1 MPGGFSTEIAMTT
14 APAILTAPA
23 ALTAENFHA
32 RRQRLMAQLPQDA
45 AALVLSSGLAQR
57 NRDSEYAFRQNSD
70 FHYLTGWPEPEAALL
85 LLPGRAE
92 GESVLFCQE
101 KDPLAEAWTGI
112 RVGAEGAVAEA
123 GFDQA
128 FTNDARDEVLAGL
141 LDGRQRLYVLFEDE
155 EALVLAQSLRE
166 ELAAGVRRGA
176 RPPSAF
182 EDLAPLLHEQR
193 LIKDEREIALMRHAA
208 EISARAHVRAM
219 QISRAGLHEYHLQAE
234 IEHEFQWQGAPAPAY
249 TSIVGGGGNA
259 CVLHYIEN
267 RAPLVEGELVL
278 IDAGAEFALYAGDI
292 TRTFPVNGRFSEP
305 QRLLYDVVLKAQ
317 ERAIAAVVP
326 GATLV
331 GIHQQVVHDLTTG
344 LVELGLLTGD
354 VDELIG
360 DEAYRRFYL
369 HSTSHWLGLDV
380 HDVGSYREN
389 GEPRPLVPGMVLTVE
404 PGLYIPDEAD
414 IPREYRGI
422 GIRIEDDVVVTGN
435 GHEVLSHGVPK
446 SVAAIEALMREGA

>member
-1 MPGGFSTEIAMTT
+1 MTV
-14 APAILTAPA
+14 PAILPAPA
-23 ALTAENFHA
+23 ALTAEDFRA
-32 RRQRLMAQLPQDA
+32 RRQRLIAQLPQGA
-45 AALVLSSGLAQR
+45 AALVVSSGLAQR
-57 NRDSEYAFRQNSD
+57 NRDSEYSFRQNSD

-112 RVGAEGAVAEA
+112 RIGAEGAVATA

-128 FTNDARDEVLAGL
+128 FTNEARDEVMTGL
-141 LDGRQRLYVLFEDE
+141 LDGRERLYVLFEDD
-155 EALVLAQSLRE
+155 EALALAQSLRD
-166 ELAAGVRRGA
+166 ELAAAVRRGA
-176 RPPSAF
+176 RPPVAF

-193 LIKDEREIALMRHAA
+193 LIKDERELALMRHAA

-219 QISRAGLHEYHLQAE
+219 RISRPGLHEYHLQAE

-249 TSIVGGGGNA
+249 TSIVGAGVNA

-267 RAPLVEGELVL
+267 RAPLEDGQLVL
-278 IDAGAEFALYAGDI
+278 IDAGAEYALYAGDI

-305 QRLLYDVVLKAQ
+305 QRRLYEVVLKTQ
-317 ERAIAAVVP
+317 ERAVAAVVP

-331 GIHQQVVHDLTTG
+331 GIHQQVVHDLTSG
-344 LVELGLLTGD
+344 LVELGLLQGD
-354 VDELIG
+354 IEQLIES
-360 DEAYRRFYL
+360 DAYRRFYL

-380 HDVGSYREN
+380 HDVGSYREA
-389 GEPRPLVPGMVLTVE
+389 GEPRPLVPGMVLTIE
-404 PGLYIPDEAD
+404 PGLYIPQDGD
-414 IPREYRGI
+414 IPVEYRGI
-422 GIRIEDDVVVTGN
+422 GIRIEDDVAVTAA

-446 SVAAIEALMREGA
+446 SVEAIEALMRAEV